1 MNVTITHHPERNA
14 IRGLFHHDGKWFVAD
29 LCRLRIVDDED
40 LAWTIDLYGSPNECM
55 VFLSDAEGHIDNY
68 TEYYE
73 SHPQEVSEKAL
84 MDCIED
90 FCSQGNIE
98 LR

>member
-1 MNVTITHHPERNA
+1 MDVTITHHPERNA
-14 IRGLFHHDGKWFVAD
+14 IRGLFHHDDKWFVAD
-29 LCRLRIVDDED
+29 LCRLSIDED
-40 LAWTIDLYGSPNECM
+40 LAFTSDLYGSPNECM
-55 VFLSDAEGHIDNY
+55 VFLSDDEGHIDNY
-68 TEYYE
+68 IEYYE

-90 FCSQGNIE
+90 FCSQDHIE

>member
-1 MNVTITHHPERNA
+1 MDATITHHPERNA
-14 IRGLFHHDGKWFVAD
+14 IRGLFHHDDKWFVAD
-29 LCRLRIVDDED
+29 LCRLSIDED
-40 LAWTIDLYGSPNECM
+40 LAWMIDLYGSPNECM
-55 VFLSDAEGHIDNY
+55 VFLSDDEGHINNY
-68 TEYYE
+68 IEYYK

-90 FCSQGNIE
+90 FCSQDHIE

>member
-1 MNVTITHHPERNA
+1 MDVTITHHPERNA
-14 IRGLFHHDGKWFVAD
+14 IRGLFHHDDKWFVAD
-29 LCRLRIVDDED
+29 LCRLSIDED

-73 SHPQEVSEKAL
+73 SHPQEVSEKDL

>member
-29 LCRLRIVDDED
+29 LCRLRVVHDED
-40 LAWTIDLYGSPNECM
+40 LAFTVDLYGSPNECM
-55 VFLSDAEGHIDNY
+55 VFLSDDEGHIDNY
-68 TEYYE
+68 IEYYE

-90 FCSQGNIE
+90 FCSQGHIE

>member
-1 MNVTITHHPERNA
+1 MDVTITHHPERNA
-14 IRGLFHHDGKWFVAD
+14 IRGLFHHDDKWFVAD
-29 LCRLRIVDDED
+29 LCRLSIDED
-40 LAWTIDLYGSPNECM
+40 LAWMIDLYGSPNECM
-55 VFLSDAEGHIDNY
+55 VFLSDDEGHINNY
-68 TEYYE
+68 IEYYK

-90 FCSQGNIE
+90 FCSQDHIE

>member
-1 MNVTITHHPERNA
+1 MDVTITHHPERNA
-14 IRGLFHHDGKWFVAD
+14 IRGLFHHDDKWFVAD
-29 LCRLRIVDDED
+29 LCRLSIDED
-40 LAWTIDLYGSPNECM
+40 LAFTSDLYGSPNECM
-55 VFLSDAEGHIDNY
+55 VFLSDDEGHINNY
-68 TEYYE
+68 IEYYK

-90 FCSQGNIE
+90 FCSQDHIE